1 MFVFL
6 TFLALV
12 IFKVV
17 EDLKAKSR
25 DRANAE
31 MEDYL
36 DRVRETLAHD
46 DEDLTPP
53 KNGDVEKLDV
63 EMQPVNLLAKDA
75 FLIEFENIRYTL
87 PNGVTIMRGPSGR
100 FAPARTTAIMGAS
113 GENFYVTPVR
123 HLNDW
128 NTQVPGKLRMSP

>member
-1 MFVFL
+1 MVVFVSL

-12 IFKVV
+12 MFKVV

-36 DRVRETLAHD
+36 DRVRETLPQD
-46 DEDLTPP
+46 DADHIPP

-63 EMQPVNLLAKDA
+63 EMQSVKLHPKDA

-100 FAPARTTAIMGAS
+100 FAPGRTTAIMGAS
-113 GENFYVTPVR
+113 GKHSRQSTGAKAGHAGAGKTTYVY
-123 HLNDW
+123 
-128 NTQVPGKLRMSP
+128 